1 MAKLTWLGSTEGYRE
16 GETPLDSCTWN
27 GVLFT
32 AGDKVEITD
41 EWMIKKARGN
51 RFFRVEDGA
60 EAPAKKPEPEQS
72 LPIGL
77 IRPETWT
84 NTPPGPF
91 PDFPPEDEADRPKR
105 RGRPPRIRD
114 NGDADQ

>member
-32 AGDKVEITD
+32 CGDKVEVTD
-41 EWMIKKARGN
+41 ETMIRKARGN
-51 RFFRVEDGA
+51 RFFKVDDG
-60 EAPAKKPEPEQS
+60 PAKKPAEAVQS

-84 NTPPGPF
+84 NTPPAPF
-91 PDFPPEDEADRPKR
+91 PDFPPEQVEPKRR

-114 NGDADQ
+114 NGNGDQ